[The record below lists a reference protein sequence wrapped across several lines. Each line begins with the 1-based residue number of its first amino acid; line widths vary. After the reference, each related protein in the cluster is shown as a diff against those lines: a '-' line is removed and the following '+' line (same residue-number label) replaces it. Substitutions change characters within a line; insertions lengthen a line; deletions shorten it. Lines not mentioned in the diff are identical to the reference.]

1 MTMGR
6 HRGLGVHGEVERRL
20 VHHDVARVAALGAR
34 EHGRRG
40 RGLGQGEGG
49 DIGTLRTFL
58 SIMLIRIYFT
68 CTWIANGERKWLWW

>member
-6 HRGLGVHGEVERRL
+6 HRGLGVHGEVERGL

-58 SIMLIRIYFT
+58 IINVNKMLFYLHLDSQR
-68 CTWIANGERKWLWW
+68 